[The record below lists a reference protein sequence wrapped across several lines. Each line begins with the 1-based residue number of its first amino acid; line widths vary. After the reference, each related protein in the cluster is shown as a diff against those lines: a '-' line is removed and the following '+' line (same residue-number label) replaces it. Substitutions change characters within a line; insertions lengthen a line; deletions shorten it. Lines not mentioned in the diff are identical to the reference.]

1 MKKLV
6 SILLTLVMVL
16 GLTTAAFATE
26 GNEPEASPS
35 TTTQPLEDTSTVTI
49 KKVYE
54 IANAD
59 TTSPAETFKF
69 TIENTAVTDAAAGV
83 TAKDMP
89 TPTINTVEYA
99 VGEAG
104 SAEKKKEIEV
114 TLPEYKSVGIYTY
127 TITETD
133 GKMAGVT
140 YYKDPITLVV
150 TVTNGADGNL
160 VRTAAVYTGEGDE
173 KTKPSKITNTYS
185 AGSLSIKKEVTG
197 NLGDTSKYFRVTV
210 TLTGVEGKTYADSY
224 AVTGGTKIENGNNN
238 CASSSITI
246 GQEKVFYLKNGE
258 TITIANLPYG
268 VTYTVQE
275 ADYTEA
281 GYEAEYV
288 FSDATS
294 KKIDSARD
302 TVTITNN
309 KGVVV
314 DTGITMD
321 SLPFILILG
330 VALVGVTG
338 MLIKRRLSAD
348 R

>member
-160 VRTAAVYTGEGDE
+160 VRTAAVHTEAEGGKKSDE
-173 KTKPSKITNTYS
+173 ITNTYS

-197 NLGDTSKYFRVTV
+197 NLGDTSKYFKVAV
-210 TLTGVEGKTYADSY
+210 TLTGEKDKTYADSY
-224 AVTGGTKIENGNNN
+224 AVTGGTKIENGDND

-281 GYEAEYV
+281 GYEAEHV

-294 KKIDSARD
+294 KKIDSVRD

-309 KGVVV
+309 KGVDV

>member
-35 TTTQPLEDTSTVTI
+35 PTQTHEDTSTVTI

-54 IANAD
+54 IANKG

-69 TIENTAVTDAAAGV
+69 TSENTMVTDAAAGV
-83 TAKDMP
+83 TKDNMP
-89 TPTINTVEYA
+89 GLVKISTVSYGE
-99 VGEAG
+99 GEAG
-104 SAEKKKEIEV
+104 SVTKEKDIEV

-127 TITETD
+127 TITETASD
-133 GKMAGVT
+133 TAGVT
-140 YYKDPITLVV
+140 YYEDPITLVV
-150 TVTNGADGNL
+150 MVTNGADGSL
-160 VRTAAVYTGEGDE
+160 VRTAAVYTGEGEE
-173 KTKPSKITNTYS
+173 KTKSSKITNTYS

-224 AVTGGTKIENGNNN
+224 AVTGGTKIENGNDD

-246 GQEKVFYLKNGE
+246 GKEKDFYLKNGE
-258 TITIANLPYG
+258 TIKIENLPYG
-268 VTYTVQE
+268 VTYTVVE
-275 ADYTEA
+275 DSYDSEGYT
-281 GYEAEYV
+281 
-288 FSDATS
+288 ATYDFGD
-294 KKIDSARD
+294 KNLKIDSARD